1 MSDGGHSEV
10 TDTKARAGSAG
21 SVLVMLAAGQPARSS
36 AQTDASFPATV
47 IGVPLIVFDK
57 KGKVPSS
64 GVSERRCVLDFEREI
79 VLVAVPPVLAR
90 FVRLDDG
97 VVLRPE
103 VRGRVPVR

>member
-21 SVLVMLAAGQPARSS
+21 IVLVMLAAGQPARSS

-57 KGKVPSS
+57 
-64 GVSERRCVLDFEREI
+64 
-79 VLVAVPPVLAR
+79 
-90 FVRLDDG
+90 
-97 VVLRPE
+97 
-103 VRGRVPVR
+103 